1 MATNPYIMMDEEERV
16 EHRKKREKEMK
27 RLFKFGLEVDR
38 MPVNKPKISKIK
50 ASDIGKGD
58 DE

>member
-1 MATNPYIMMDEEERV
+1 MATDPYIMMDEEERV
-16 EHRKKREKEMK
+16 EYRKKREKEMK

>member
-1 MATNPYIMMDEEERV
+1 MATDPYIMMDEEERA
-16 EHRKKREKEMK
+16 EYRKKKEKEMK

-50 ASDIGKGD
+50 ASDIGKSD

>member
-1 MATNPYIMMDEEERV
+1 MATDPYIMMDAEERA
-16 EHRKKREKEMK
+16 EYRKKKEKEMK
-27 RLFKFGLEVDR
+27 RLFKFGLEVQR
-38 MPVNKPKISKIK
+38 MPINKPKMQKIK